1 MELRMQTFTQQPE
14 DVDNVLEKASLNCN
28 LIHSTKWQI
37 LFCVT
42 NASLTFKKFPDLLW
56 EILQKNHK

>member
-28 LIHSTKWQI
+28 LIHSTK
-37 LFCVT
+37 
-42 NASLTFKKFPDLLW
+42 
-56 EILQKNHK
+56 